1 MSEAAIQIRSMTV
14 SHGPGGVRCLS
25 EAAIQIRSM
34 TVSHGPGGVR
44 CSSEAAILNLAP
56 SIHASPCGRE
66 TGYAGPCAFS
76 PSLLST
82 SYSTR
87 AELPG
92 AERWSYQA
100 KSRVKH
106 PCLEVGGQD
115 ASVPAHSAP
124 AYSALAAVPG
134 PNFPGHALGLT
145 CYTMY

>member
-1 MSEAAIQIRSMTV
+1 MLVRSGDPEPRSE
-14 SHGPGGVRCLS
+14 HPCL
-25 EAAIQIRSM
+25 
-34 TVSHGPGGVR
+34 
-44 CSSEAAILNLAP
+44 
-56 SIHASPCGRE
+56 SPCGRE

-115 ASVPAHSAP
+115 ASVPAYSAP

-145 CYTMY
+145 CYTMH